1 MNHGYLVGSSKDNLS
16 IYMEEIDLEIVA
28 RHDGILPDNLMCRQF
43 YKIAELLHQE
53 IISGERAL

>member
-1 MNHGYLVGSSKDNLS
+1 
-16 IYMEEIDLEIVA
+16 MEEIDLEIVA